1 VFSKMNTPPPSG
13 PAAIEVRGLRAS
25 FGGPDVLRGI
35 DLDVR
40 AGSVVALLGPSGC
53 GKTTL
58 LRSIAGL
65 ERPTAGEI
73 RVGGQVVAGPSTHVA
88 PESRRVGMVF
98 QDWALFPHL
107 SVAANVGY
115 GLPRAERRGPRV
127 ADALAMVG
135 LAGMG
140 HRAPG
145 TLSGGQQQR
154 VALARAVAPHPMVL
168 LLDEPFSNLD
178 TALRIEVRLEVHQLL
193 VELGITTVFV
203 THDQEEAFVLGD
215 EVAVMDAGRIVQ
227 QASPAVL
234 YDRPLT
240 PWVARFVGDANL
252 VGGAAHG
259 TSAVTSVGA
268 IALREPAAGDVQLL
282 LRPEELRLDAVG
294 SSDTAGPAAVVELVE
309 YYGHDCVT
317 FARLADGEVVRVRS
331 GSAPRFTRGD
341 PVLVRYAGPPAVAF
355 SAGDAPGFDEG
366 WPPPGGTGA
375 RAGDPAVAT
384 SDGPR
389 DGTEHLVR

>member
-1 VFSKMNTPPPSG
+1 MDTASSPVSPTAVS
-13 PAAIEVRGLRAS
+13 VRGLRAS
-25 FGGPDVLRGI
+25 YGGPDVLRDV
-35 DLDVR
+35 DLEVA

-73 RVGGQVVAGPSTHVA
+73 RIGDRLVLGGGTHVA
-88 PESRRVGMVF
+88 PEARRVGMVF

-115 GLPRAERRGPRV
+115 GLPRAERKGPRV
-127 ADALAMVG
+127 GEALEMVG
-135 LAGMG
+135 LGG
-140 HRAPG
+140 LGDRAPG

-154 VALARAVAPHPMVL
+154 VALARAIAPHPAVL

-178 TALRIEVRLEVHQLL
+178 TALRVDVRAEVHQLL

-215 EVAVMDAGRIVQ
+215 DVAVMDDGRIVQ
-227 QASPAVL
+227 QAPPAVL
-234 YDRPLT
+234 YDEPAT

-252 VGGAAHG
+252 LTGQASGPDAATG
-259 TSAVTSVGA
+259 LGRVP
-268 IALREPAAGDVQLL
+268 LREPAHGAVQVL
-282 LRPEELRLDAVG
+282 LRPEELRLVPSGATGGVG
-294 SSDTAGPAAVVELVE
+294 AAATVDLVE

-317 FARLADGEVVRVRS
+317 FARLETGEVVRVRS
-331 GSAPRFTRGD
+331 GSAPQFGRGAA
-341 PVLVRYAGPPAVAF
+341 VELRYVGRPAVAYP
-355 SAGDAPGFDEG
+355 AAEEPAPV
-366 WPPPGGTGA
+366 P
-375 RAGDPAVAT
+375 VA
-384 SDGPR
+384 P
-389 DGTEHLVR
+389 